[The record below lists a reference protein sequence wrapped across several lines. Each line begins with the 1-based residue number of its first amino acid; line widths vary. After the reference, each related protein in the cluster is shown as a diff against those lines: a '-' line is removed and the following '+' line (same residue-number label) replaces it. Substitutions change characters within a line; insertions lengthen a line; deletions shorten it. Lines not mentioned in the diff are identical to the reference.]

1 MALGNA
7 ARGEHRFGE
16 GAHAHHFRHVKQG
29 GLATVDN
36 RVILCANP
44 AITRPMKEEIS
55 VVFDD
60 EVDRRRFGPSTVRGE
75 AM

>member
-1 MALGNA
+1 
-7 ARGEHRFGE
+7 
-16 GAHAHHFRHVKQG
+16 VKQG